1 MFRRTKRLAKGE
13 DKPAD
18 EQQIE
23 TEAYLA
29 VRNSRKQ
36 IARAAEI
43 LQAEVRRLDE
53 VLEKRG

>member
-1 MFRRTKRLAKGE
+1 MFRRTRRQVPMV
-13 DKPAD
+13 DKTPD
-18 EQQIE
+18 EQKIE

-43 LQAEVRRLDE
+43 LQTEVRRLDE
-53 VLEKRG
+53 VLEKKG